1 MAKKKENPKELQITG
16 EFNIVFFLKLQGL
29 LDSVVVEAEALAPR
43 PRPHPPRPRPGYLLY
58 QRKNIRAYF
67 HSIQH
72 SIIAGAQ
79 DPYSL
84 PRGGEAIGIRLRYL
98 ATQNNLKKHL
108 CTDTLISPKR
118 IRYYMQNKMHVSSST
133 AYEES

>member
-1 MAKKKENPKELQITG
+1 MK
-16 EFNIVFFLKLQGL
+16 FLVVN
-29 LDSVVVEAEALAPR
+29 SVVVVADTSEAEAEAEAVALAPR
-43 PRPHPPRPRPGYLLY
+43 PRPRPRPYSPRPRPRPGYLLY